1 MREIILG
8 KSWACKIN
16 LNRKVKTKIPENNL
30 QWSGIAAFMGLARF
44 GRPKGAQGQ
53 LSPNLFV
60 ANCGPA
66 VGLSHDAIAAA
77 FGAFGEVKGV
87 YAADES
93 GARVVVSFAEEGCAQ
108 NALNALHGRPCALL
122 GGRTLHIRYSVLQPT
137 SQVLWCWISSS
148 KSDSFCCWVVLNS
161 WFIWLIGWLWLF
173 SERFLILLK
182 KCAWYHV
189 MLFGSG
195 N

>member
-1 MREIILG
+1 
-8 KSWACKIN
+8 
-16 LNRKVKTKIPENNL
+16 
-30 QWSGIAAFMGLARF
+30 MGLARF

-137 SQVLWCWISSS
+137 SQVLSGVGSVHQSWTL
-148 KSDSFCCWVVLNS
+148 FVVRWS
-161 WFIWLIGWLWLF
+161 
-173 SERFLILLK
+173 
-182 KCAWYHV
+182 
-189 MLFGSG
+189 
-195 N
+195 